1 MHITSSLAFSRA
13 LTYIAVNMS
22 HTLIDIHDG
31 DKAARSLAPT
41 DPAAPIRLP
50 GLSREEI
57 GAHLRDMGVE
67 PKKVRMRA
75 NQIFNWI
82 YHWGV
87 TDFDQMTNVA
97 KGFRAQLAERFTLE
111 RPEIIERQ
119 ISKDGTRKYLIRMA
133 PGIEVESVF
142 IPDVSRSG
150 ALCVSS
156 QVGCTLTCRFCHTG
170 TQNLVRNLTPQEIVL
185 QVMICRDDLGEWPSA
200 FEPRRLVNI
209 VFMGMGE
216 PLYNTDNV
224 IKAIDVISDD
234 QGIAIGRRRIT
245 VSTSGVVPDIER
257 VGAEANPMLAISLH
271 AADDETRTKIMPIN
285 RKYPLDMLLD
295 ACRNYPG
302 LSNAKRI
309 TFEYVMLKGV
319 NDSPQHARNLIT
331 KLQGIPAKVNLIP
344 FNPWPGSPYECSDM
358 DVIEDFAR
366 RLKKAGLAA
375 PIRKTRGE
383 DIMAACGQLKSE
395 SEKKR
400 KRERLAEAKSA
411 QHLSDLK

>member
-1 MHITSSLAFSRA
+1 MSTTLLDSTSASPLAGRTA
-13 LTYIAVNMS
+13 
-22 HTLIDIHDG
+22 DG
-31 DKAARSLAPT
+31 RV
-41 DPAAPIRLP
+41 RLP
-50 GLSREEI
+50 GLNRDEI
-57 GAHLRDMGVE
+57 GEHLRAMGVE

-75 NQIFNWI
+75 NQIFNWL

-87 TDFDQMTNVA
+87 TEFDQMTNIA
-97 KGFRAQLAERFTLE
+97 KGFRAQMADYFTLD
-111 RPEIIERQ
+111 RPEIVERL
-119 ISKDGTRKYLIRMA
+119 ISEDGTRKYLIRMA

-156 QVGCTLTCRFCHTG
+156 QVGCTLTCTFCHTG
-170 TQNLVRNLTPQEIVL
+170 TQRLVRNLTPAEIVL
-185 QVMICRDDLGEWPSA
+185 QVMVCRDDLNEWPSSIDD
-200 FEPRRLVNI
+200 RKLVNI

-224 IKAIDVISDD
+224 MASIDLISDD
-234 QGIAIGRRRIT
+234 QGLSIGRRRIT
-245 VSTSGVVPDIER
+245 VSTSGVVPDIAK
-257 VGAEANPMLAISLH
+257 VGEANPMLAISLH
-271 AADDETRTKIMPIN
+271 AADDDTRTKIMPIN
-285 RKYPLDMLLD
+285 KKYPLEQLLQ
-295 ACRNYPG
+295 ACRDYPG

-358 DVIEDFAR
+358 PVIEDFAR

-400 KRERLAEAKSA
+400 ASELRREAKAEAG
-411 QHLSDLK
+411 

>member
-1 MHITSSLAFSRA
+1 MATTLLDTTAATPLAGLTS
-13 LTYIAVNMS
+13 
-22 HTLIDIHDG
+22 DG
-31 DKAARSLAPT
+31 RV
-41 DPAAPIRLP
+41 RLP
-50 GLSREEI
+50 GLDRAEI
-57 GAHLRDMGVE
+57 AAHLTHMGIE
-67 PKKVRMRA
+67 PNKVRMRA
-75 NQIFNWI
+75 NQIFNWL

-87 TDFDQMTNVA
+87 TEFDQMTNIA
-97 KGFRAQLAERFTLE
+97 KGVRAQLAEKFTLD
-111 RPEIIERQ
+111 RPEIVERLV
-119 ISKDGTRKYLIRMA
+119 SEDGTRKYLIRMA

-156 QVGCTLTCRFCHTG
+156 QVGCTLTCTFCHTG
-170 TQNLVRNLTPQEIVL
+170 TQRLVRNLTPAEIVL

-200 FEPRRLVNI
+200 FEPRSLVNI

-224 IKAIDVISDD
+224 IKSIDLMSDD

-245 VSTSGVVPDIER
+245 VSTSGVVPDIAR
-257 VGAEANPMLAISLH
+257 VGEANPMLAISLH
-271 AADDETRTKIMPIN
+271 AADDATRTKIMPIN
-285 RKYPLDMLLD
+285 KKYPLDTLLQ
-295 ACRNYPG
+295 ACRDYPG

-309 TFEYVMLKGV
+309 TFEYVMLKGI

-344 FNPWPGSPYECSDM
+344 FNPWPGTDYVCSDM
-358 DVIEDFAR
+358 DVIESFSG
-366 RLKKAGLAA
+366 RLRKAGLAA

-383 DIMAACGQLKSE
+383 DIMAACGQLKSD

-400 KRERLAEAKSA
+400 ASALRKEAKV
-411 QHLSDLK
+411 

>member
-1 MHITSSLAFSRA
+1 MSATLLDTTAATPLAGR
-13 LTYIAVNMS
+13 LP
-22 HTLIDIHDG
+22 DG
-31 DKAARSLAPT
+31 RV
-41 DPAAPIRLP
+41 RLP

-57 GAHLRDMGVE
+57 AAHLSEMGVE

-75 NQIFNWI
+75 SQIFQWVYNQ
-82 YHWGV
+82 GV
-87 TDFDQMTNVA
+87 RDFDQMTNIA
-97 KGFRAQLAERFTLE
+97 KDFRTKLADYFTLE
-111 RPEIIERQ
+111 RPEVIEHQ

-156 QVGCTLTCRFCHTG
+156 QVGCTLTCTFCHTG
-170 TQNLVRNLTPQEIVL
+170 TQRLVRNLTPAEIIL
-185 QVMICRDDLGEWPSA
+185 QVMVARDDLGEWPSSIDD
-200 FEPRRLVNI
+200 RKLVNI

-224 IKAIDVISDD
+224 IRSIDTISDD
-234 QGIAIGRRRIT
+234 QGMSIGRRRIT
-245 VSTSGVVPDIER
+245 VSTSGVVPDIAR
-257 VGAEANPMLAISLH
+257 LGAEANTMLAISLH
-271 AADDETRTKIMPIN
+271 AADDDTRTKIMPIN
-285 RKYPLDMLLD
+285 KAYPVDELLQ
-295 ACRNYPG
+295 ACRDYPG

-319 NDSPQHARNLIT
+319 NDSVQHAKNLIT

-358 DVIEDFAR
+358 ETIERFAA

-400 KRERLAEAKSA
+400 ASELRKTKKAL
-411 QHLSDLK
+411 DV

>member
-1 MHITSSLAFSRA
+1 
-13 LTYIAVNMS
+13 
-22 HTLIDIHDG
+22 
-31 DKAARSLAPT
+31 
-41 DPAAPIRLP
+41 
-50 GLSREEI
+50 
-57 GAHLRDMGVE
+57 MGVD

-75 NQIFNWI
+75 GQIFRWI
-82 YHWGV
+82 YNQGV
-87 TDFDQMTNVA
+87 TEFDQMTNIA
-97 KGFRAQLAERFTLE
+97 KPFREELATRFTLA
-111 RPEIIERQ
+111 RPEIVEHQ

-156 QVGCTLTCRFCHTG
+156 QVGCTLTCTFCHTG
-170 TQNLVRNLTPQEIVL
+170 TQRLVRNLTPAEIVL
-185 QVMICRDDLGEWPSA
+185 QVMVCRDDLGEWPSSI
-200 FEPRRLVNI
+200 EDRKLVNI

-224 IKAIDVISDD
+224 VDAIETISDD
-234 QGIAIGRRRIT
+234 QGMSIGRRRIT
-245 VSTSGVVPDIER
+245 VSTSGVVPDIAR
-257 VGAEANPMLAISLH
+257 IGAEANTMLAISLH

-285 RKYPLDMLLD
+285 KKYPLEELLQ
-295 ACRNYPG
+295 ACRDYPG

-319 NDSPQHARNLIT
+319 NDSPKHARNLIT
-331 KLQGIPAKVNLIP
+331 ALQGIPAKVNLIP
-344 FNPWPGSPYECSDM
+344 FNPWPGSTYECSDM
-358 DVIEDFAR
+358 DTIQTFAA

-395 SEKKR
+395 SEKR
-400 KRERLAEAKSA
+400 RASDIRRAARAEG
-411 QHLSDLK
+411 

>member
-1 MHITSSLAFSRA
+1 MAT
-13 LTYIAVNMS
+13 
-22 HTLIDIHDG
+22 TLIDN
-31 DKAARSLAPT
+31 AAAPSLAGALP
-41 DPAAPIRLP
+41 DGRIRLP
-50 GLSREEI
+50 GLTRDQI
-57 GAHLRDMGVE
+57 AAHLKEMGVE
-67 PKKVRMRA
+67 PKKVRMRTG
-75 NQIFNWI
+75 QIFNWL

-87 TDFDQMTNVA
+87 TDFAQMTNIN
-97 KGFRAQLAERFTLE
+97 KSFRETLEARFTLE

-156 QVGCTLTCRFCHTG
+156 QVGCTLTCTFCHTG
-170 TQNLVRNLTPQEIVL
+170 TQRLVRNLTPQEIVL
-185 QVMICRDDLGEWPSA
+185 QVMICRDDLGEWPSS
-200 FEPRRLVNI
+200 FEPRSLVNI

-224 IKAIDVISDD
+224 IKSIDVISDD
-234 QGIAIGRRRIT
+234 QGLAIGRRRIT

-285 RKYPLDMLLD
+285 KKYPLDRLLQ
-295 ACRNYPG
+295 ACRDYPG

-344 FNPWPGSPYECSDM
+344 FNPWPGSEYECSDM
-358 DVIEDFAR
+358 EVIEDFAR

-400 KRERLAEAKSA
+400 ASALRKEQKALEAGA
-411 QHLSDLK
+411 

>member
-1 MHITSSLAFSRA
+1 MSATLLDTTAATPLAGR
-13 LTYIAVNMS
+13 LP
-22 HTLIDIHDG
+22 DG
-31 DKAARSLAPT
+31 RV
-41 DPAAPIRLP
+41 RLP
-50 GLSREEI
+50 GLSRKEI
-57 GAHLRDMGVE
+57 AAHLTEMDVE
-67 PKKVRMRA
+67 TKKVRMRA
-75 NQIFNWI
+75 SQIFQWVYNQ
-82 YHWGV
+82 GV
-87 TDFDQMTNVA
+87 RDFDQMTNIA
-97 KGFRAQLAERFTLE
+97 KDFRTKLADYFTLE
-111 RPEIIERQ
+111 RPEVIEHQ

-156 QVGCTLTCRFCHTG
+156 QVGCTLTCTFCHTG
-170 TQNLVRNLTPQEIVL
+170 TQRLVRNLTPAEIIL
-185 QVMICRDDLGEWPSA
+185 QVMVARDDLGEWPSSIDD
-200 FEPRRLVNI
+200 RKLVNI

-224 IKAIDVISDD
+224 IRSIDTISDD
-234 QGIAIGRRRIT
+234 QGMSIGRRRIT
-245 VSTSGVVPDIER
+245 VSTSGVVPDIAR
-257 VGAEANPMLAISLH
+257 LGAEANTMLAISLH
-271 AADDETRTKIMPIN
+271 AADDDTRTKIMPIN
-285 RKYPLDMLLD
+285 KAYPVDELLQ
-295 ACRNYPG
+295 ACRDYPG

-319 NDSPQHARNLIT
+319 NDSVQHAKNLIT

-358 DVIEDFAR
+358 ETIERFAA

-400 KRERLAEAKSA
+400 ASELRKTKKAL
-411 QHLSDLK
+411 DV

>member
-1 MHITSSLAFSRA
+1 MAT
-13 LTYIAVNMS
+13 
-22 HTLIDIHDG
+22 TLIQNPAEPSLVGRVADG
-31 DKAARSLAPT
+31 RV
-41 DPAAPIRLP
+41 RLP
-50 GLSREEI
+50 GLSRDEI
-57 GAHLRDMGVE
+57 GEHLRALGVE

-87 TDFDQMTNVA
+87 TDFDQMTNIA
-97 KGFRAQLAERFTLE
+97 KGFRAKMADYFTLE
-111 RPEIIERQ
+111 RPEIIERLV
-119 ISKDGTRKYLIRMA
+119 SEDGTRKYLIRMA

-156 QVGCTLTCRFCHTG
+156 QVGCTLTCTFCHTG
-170 TQNLVRNLTPQEIVL
+170 TQRLVRNLTPAEIVL
-185 QVMICRDDLGEWPSA
+185 QVMVCRDDLQEWPSSIDD
-200 FEPRRLVNI
+200 RKLVNI

-224 IKAIDVISDD
+224 IKSIDLISDD
-234 QGIAIGRRRIT
+234 QGLSIGRRRIT

-271 AADDETRTKIMPIN
+271 AADDETRSQIMPIN
-285 RKYPLDMLLD
+285 KKYPLDMLLQ
-295 ACRNYPG
+295 ACRDYPS

-400 KRERLAEAKSA
+400 ASELRKAAKAA
-411 QHLSDLK
+411 Q

>member
-1 MHITSSLAFSRA
+1 MSTTLLDNTAATPLAG
-13 LTYIAVNMS
+13 LTE
-22 HTLIDIHDG
+22 DG
-31 DKAARSLAPT
+31 RV
-41 DPAAPIRLP
+41 RLP
-50 GLSREEI
+50 GLDRTEI
-57 GAHLRDMGVE
+57 AAHLSAMGID

-75 NQIFNWI
+75 NQIFNWL

-87 TDFDQMTNVA
+87 TDFDQMTNIA
-97 KGFRAQLAERFTLE
+97 KPVRAQLEEKFTLE
-111 RPEIIERQ
+111 RPEIVERL
-119 ISKDGTRKYLIRMA
+119 ISEDGTRKYLIRMA

-156 QVGCTLTCRFCHTG
+156 QVGCTLTCTFCHTG
-170 TQNLVRNLTPQEIVL
+170 TQRLVRNLTPAEIVL

-200 FEPRRLVNI
+200 FEPRSLVNI

-224 IKAIDVISDD
+224 IKSIDLMSDD

-245 VSTSGVVPDIER
+245 VSTSGVVPDIAR
-257 VGAEANPMLAISLH
+257 VGQANPMLAISLH

-285 RKYPLDMLLD
+285 KKYPLDTLLQ
-295 ACRNYPG
+295 ACRDYPG

-309 TFEYVMLKGV
+309 TFEYVMLKGI
-319 NDSPQHARNLIT
+319 NDTPQHARNLIT

-344 FNPWPGSPYECSDM
+344 FNPWPGTDYVCSDM
-358 DVIEDFAR
+358 DVIESFSG
-366 RLKKAGLAA
+366 RLRKAGLAA

-383 DIMAACGQLKSE
+383 DIMAACGQLKSD

-400 KRERLAEAKSA
+400 ASAVRKEAKAAS
-411 QHLSDLK
+411 

>member
-1 MHITSSLAFSRA
+1 MSTTLLDNSATMPLAGR
-13 LTYIAVNMS
+13 TP
-22 HTLIDIHDG
+22 DG
-31 DKAARSLAPT
+31 RV
-41 DPAAPIRLP
+41 RLP
-50 GLSREEI
+50 GLSRAEI
-57 GAHLRDMGVE
+57 ADHLREMGVE

-75 NQIFNWI
+75 NQIFNWV

-87 TDFDQMTNVA
+87 RDFDVMTNIA
-97 KGFRAQLAERFTLE
+97 KGFRAQMAEYFTLD

-119 ISKDGTRKYLIRMA
+119 VSTDGTRKYLIRMA

-156 QVGCTLTCRFCHTG
+156 QVGCTLTCTFCHTG
-170 TQNLVRNLTPQEIVL
+170 TQRLVRNLTPAEIVL
-185 QVMICRDDLGEWPSA
+185 QVMACRDDLEEWPSSI
-200 FEPRRLVNI
+200 EDRKLVNI

-224 IKAIDVISDD
+224 IESIDLISDD
-234 QGIAIGRRRIT
+234 QGLSIGRRRIT
-245 VSTSGVVPDIER
+245 VSTSGVVPDISK
-257 VGAEANPMLAISLH
+257 VGEANPMLAISLH
-271 AADDETRTKIMPIN
+271 AADDATRTKIMPIN
-285 RKYPLDMLLD
+285 KKYPLDELLQ
-295 ACRNYPG
+295 ACRDYPG

-400 KRERLAEAKSA
+400 ASELRREAMAAKS
-411 QHLSDLK
+411 